1 LKTKNNF
8 KELKDT
14 FLNELNNIVGENGY
28 STNKEVIS
36 PYLNEQRGFYKGNS
50 ELLIKPQDTNQLSII
65 VTKCNFYD
73 FKIVP
78 IGGNTGLSGGGVP
91 SEDGSDII
99 ISLERMN
106 KIRNIDKINYNI
118 TAEAGCILSN
128 IKTQADNED
137 CFFPLGLAS
146 EGSCQ
151 IGGNLATNAGGIN
164 VLRYGNTREL
174 VLGIEVVLPDGK
186 IWNGLRALEKDNM
199 GYPLKQLFIGSE
211 GTLGLITAATL
222 KLFPKQIKS
231 ETILCATNNLDNIIK
246 LLNLTKKLS
255 GEALSAFELLSN
267 FAITLCKKH
276 FTQTKFPL
284 ENKYKWYA
292 LIELST
298 SSNVIELRKNLE
310 SVFAEALEKNIIEN
324 AIISQNQKQSHNL
337 WKIRELISNAQKLE
351 GGSIKHDVSIPI
363 NSIPYFIENGIE
375 KIKKRFPGTRPCP
388 FGHIGDGNIHF
399 NISQP
404 EQDSKEKFLNKRS
417 DINKIVYDLVAQLNG
432 SISAEHGIGLLKTN
446 ELENYRSKEELDLM
460 HKIKNAIDPKGIMNP
475 NKVLKK
481 KE

>member
-1 LKTKNNF
+1 MKTKNNF
-8 KELKDT
+8 KELKNI
-14 FLNELNNIVGENGY
+14 FLNELNDIVGAEGY
-28 STNKEVIS
+28 STSKEVIS
-36 PYLNEQRGFYKGNS
+36 PYLNEQRGFYKGYS
-50 ELLIKPQDTNQLSII
+50 ELLIKPNNTIQLSII
-65 VTKCNFYD
+65 VAKCSLYG

-91 SEDGSDII
+91 SEDGNEII

-106 KIRNIDKINYNI
+106 KIRHLDKINYNI
-118 TAEAGCILSN
+118 TVEAGCILSN
-128 IKTQADNED
+128 IKAQADEMD

-231 ETILCATNNLDNIIK
+231 ETILCATNNLDNIIE

-255 GEALSAFELLSN
+255 GETLSAFELLSS
-267 FAITLCKKH
+267 FAVTLCKKH
-276 FTQTKFPL
+276 FTQIKFPL

-298 SSNVIELRKNLE
+298 SSNILELRKNLE
-310 SVFAEALEKNIIEN
+310 SIFSGALEKNIIEN
-324 AIISQNQKQSHNL
+324 AIISENQTQSHNL
-337 WKIRELISNAQKLE
+337 WKIRESISNAQKLE
-351 GGSIKHDVSIPI
+351 GESIKHDVSVPI
-363 NSIPYFIENGIE
+363 NSIPYFIKNAIL
-375 KIKKRFPGTRPCP
+375 KINKKFPGTRPCP

-404 EQDSKEKFLNKRS
+404 EKYNKEKFLNQRR
-417 DINKIVYDLVAQLNG
+417 DVNKIIYDLVAELNG

-446 ELENYRSKEELDLM
+446 ELEKYRTKEELDLM

-475 NKVLKK
+475 NKILKVK
-481 KE
+481 